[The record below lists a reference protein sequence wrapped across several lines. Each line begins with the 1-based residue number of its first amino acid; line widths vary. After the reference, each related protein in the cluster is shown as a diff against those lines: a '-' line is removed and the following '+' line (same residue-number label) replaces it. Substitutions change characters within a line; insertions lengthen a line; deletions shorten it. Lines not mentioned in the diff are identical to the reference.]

1 MKKNLLT
8 GLIILCAMLM
18 VAGAA
23 NAYEIMIDVS
33 PNVLNLQSSGTVVT
47 VHTNVNY
54 NAVVVSSVF
63 LNGIPISTWKSD
75 DRGYFVAK
83 FVMQDVKD
91 LPLVV
96 GGLNTLTLLGATDD
110 GLSFIGSQDIKVI
123 NVIPQGRE

>member
-18 VAGAA
+18 VTGTA

-47 VHTNVNY
+47 VHTNVDY
-54 NAVVVSSVF
+54 NAVVASSVF
-63 LNGIPISTWKSD
+63 LNGIPIATWKSD

-83 FVMQDVKD
+83 FVMQDVKN

-96 GGLNTLTLLGATDD
+96 DGLNTLTLLGYTDD
-110 GLSFIGSQDIKVI
+110 GQSFIGSQEIKVI
-123 NVIPQGRE
+123 NVIPRGR

>member
-8 GLIILCAMLM
+8 GLMILCAMLM
-18 VAGAA
+18 AAGAA

-47 VHTNVNY
+47 VHTNVDY
-54 NAVVVSSVF
+54 NAVVASSVF
-63 LNGIPISTWKSD
+63 LNDIPISAWKSD

-96 GGLNTLTLLGATDD
+96 GGLNTLTLLGYTDD
-110 GLSFIGSQDIKVI
+110 GLPFIGSQEIKVI
-123 NVIPQGRE
+123 NVIPKGR